1 MRKHTKM
8 PVKFEK
14 EMVCWLS
21 NYETNTNSKCTN
33 CMEKHSMRN
42 KTNAFVMTQYD
53 IKFVTVM
60 MIMMAMMIIITII
73 MSFYN
78 KNVQS

>member
-1 MRKHTKM
+1 
-8 PVKFEK
+8 
-14 EMVCWLS
+14 
-21 NYETNTNSKCTN
+21 
-33 CMEKHSMRN
+33 MRN